1 MRYAMPRNG
10 LITRGVQLKTGTRVL
25 AGLLGMMAAT
35 AVFAAQDVV
44 AQPTDKQKAQ
54 HLTVPPE
61 VLRAVCAQ
69 AVEREDS
76 KTRRTVVSE
85 VWPTTYSDTTVS
97 CVVEGNLLEGS
108 GLREGPGYL
117 TVSSVRY
124 RVKVDL
130 LTQKADIV
138 RVDEAGAKQV
148 ALAALADK
156 LITLKTTSVTSR
168 STTYSADVAGKK
180 CTVEVG
186 EDSSEGGPATWVAKP
201 VKCR

>member
-1 MRYAMPRNG
+1 MPLND
-10 LITRGVQLKTGTRVL
+10 LIKRGVQLKTGMRVL
-25 AGLLGMMAAT
+25 AGLLGIMGT
-35 AVFAAQDVV
+35 AVVFAAQEIVV
-44 AQPTDKQKAQ
+44 KLSEPEKGQ
-54 HLTVPPE
+54 HLTVQPE

-69 AVEREDS
+69 AVEREDT

-85 VWPTTYSDTTVS
+85 VWPTAYSDTTVS
-97 CVVEGNLLEGS
+97 CVVGGNLIEGS
-108 GLREGPGYL
+108 GLRDGPGYL

-124 RVKVDL
+124 RVQVDL

-156 LITLKTTSVTSR
+156 LITMKTTSVTSR

-186 EDSSEGGPATWVAKP
+186 EESADGGPATWVAKP
-201 VKCR
+201 VKCH

>member
-1 MRYAMPRNG
+1 
-10 LITRGVQLKTGTRVL
+10 LKTGTRVL
-25 AGLLGMMAAT
+25 AGLLGMLAAT

-44 AQPTDKQKAQ
+44 VQPADQEKIQ
-54 HLTVPPE
+54 HPTVQPE

-69 AVEREDS
+69 AVKREDS

-97 CVVEGNLLEGS
+97 CVVGGNLIEGS
-108 GLREGPGYL
+108 GLRDGPGYL

-124 RVKVDL
+124 RVQVDL

-148 ALAALADK
+148 ALATLADK
-156 LITLKTTSVTSR
+156 LIRLKTTSVTSR

-186 EDSSEGGPATWVAKP
+186 EESTDGGPATWVAKS

>member
-1 MRYAMPRNG
+1 
-10 LITRGVQLKTGTRVL
+10 
-25 AGLLGMMAAT
+25 MMAAT